1 MRRFFQ
7 LCALFLVCVSAV
19 WAGPQSQIGPYTVEV
34 TTDPGVIPVGKAQLQ
49 LKVTANGQPVEGA
62 QITTLTKMPTMDM
75 GEREQPARPMETPG
89 LYQAP
94 AAFSMGGAYEVN
106 LQISGP
112 QGEAKGA
119 IALSTGQNTASSSGN
134 GVPLWQWL
142 LGVAVVLAAAFTFYR
157 MRVTGQQFN
166 AKAVFNR
173 QVLGGLALLGAM
185 FMVAVY
191 AVNNFRRDGSM
202 TPIEAQAM
210 EMDMPAPEGALPVEL
225 APVKRGEVSDTVR
238 YTGQAVGFLEQDVY
252 PRVQGTLETMP
263 FYAGDK
269 VKKGQILARLDTSQ
283 IAPQAAE
290 KEAAVG
296 VAQGNATV
304 ARSEARG
311 AQNAV
316 GQAQAQ
322 LDAKTSAVAEARSDE
337 QKARAMLNQKR
348 GALAEAQKLTT
359 RSRAA
364 VVQAQGELRGA
375 RAQLSEAQSD
385 ADAARAE
392 QASAQSDV
400 SSAQAQI
407 AEARAAVTAAQ
418 ADLDY
423 WTTEIARMKV
433 LVREGAVS
441 REEFQREQAQFE
453 NAGAKLKQAQAR
465 VTQVQATVNGA
476 NAKVSRAAA
485 MIRSAQAK
493 ARGSQAAIDANQARI
508 DAAQADQGA
517 AAARVVQAR
526 ADVESARADI
536 EGADARIGRAQ
547 ADVAAQNSQIK
558 QTQSQADAARGRIAQ
573 AQAGTKQAQAAA
585 ESASATLGYAEIRA
599 QLDGVVTQRVISPG
613 TLVTPGQM
621 ILKIAQINPI
631 RLQANVAES
640 DLARIEVGSPVTIK
654 TKAKKSLQAR
664 VSSVAPAVDAQSR
677 TGLVEVVVDN
687 PDATFLPGQYVDME
701 ITTGQVFGALTVPS
715 RALRYRTAPTG
726 GAVSTGDDAYI
737 WVAQAVTGTEQMT
750 AQRVPVVI
758 KSDNGQSAAIVGD
771 VKADAQVVVSPA
783 QNLSNGMTIMAADMA
798 PDGDKMT
805 MASTEK
811 PAANIQKIS
820 VALTEKGY
828 QPATLNLKADV
839 PAQLTFTRK
848 TDATCGTEVQFP
860 DFNIRKKLPLNQ
872 PVTISFTPKKSGTL
886 AFGCGMDMMIRG
898 KLVVK

>member
-7 LCALFLVCVSAV
+7 LCALFLVCASAV

-62 QITTLTKMPTMDM
+62 RITTLTKMPTMDM
-75 GEREQPARPMETPG
+75 GEREQPARPLETPG

-94 AAFSMGGAYEVN
+94 AAFSMGGAYEVQ

-119 IALSTGQNTASSSGN
+119 IALSTGQNTASSSGG

-142 LGVAVVLAAAFTFYR
+142 AGLAVILAAAFTFYR
-157 MRVTGQQFN
+157 MRVTGQHFN

-225 APVKRGEVSDTVR
+225 ASVKRGEVSDSVR

-311 AQNAV
+311 AQSAV

-322 LDAKTSAVAEARSDE
+322 LNAKTSAVAEARSDE
-337 QKARAMLNQKR
+337 RRARAMLSQKR

-364 VVQAQGELRGA
+364 VTQAQGELRGA

-423 WTTEIARMKV
+423 WTSEIARMKV

-453 NAGAKLKQAQAR
+453 NAQAKLKQAQAR

-476 NAKVSRAAA
+476 NAKVNRAAA

-493 ARGSQAAIDANQARI
+493 ARGAQAAIDANEARI

-640 DLARIEVGSPVTIK
+640 DLARIEVGSPVTVK
-654 TKAKKSLQAR
+654 TKTNKSLQAR
-664 VSSVAPAVDAQSR
+664 VSSVAPAVDPQSR
-677 TGLVEVVVDN
+677 TGLVEVIVDN
-687 PDATFLPGQYVDME
+687 PEATFLPGQYVDME

-715 RALRYRTAPTG
+715 RALRYRTAPNG

-737 WVAQAVTGTEQMT
+737 WVAQAVTGTDQMT
-750 AQRVPVVI
+750 AQRVPVVV

-771 VKADAQVVVSPA
+771 VKANAQVVVSPA
-783 QNLSNGMTIMAADMA
+783 QNLSNGMTIMAAGDDKMRMASDAATA
-798 PDGDKMT
+798 PD
-805 MASTEK
+805 EV
-811 PAANIQKIS
+811 QKIA

-872 PVTISFTPKKSGTL
+872 PVTIRFTPKKSGTL